1 MKKLLLMLTVGILI
15 IGTMAMSFADAAF
28 GPAAIY
34 ASLTNM
40 TEQEAYDLKVS
51 SGKTFGELAKD
62 ANVYDAF
69 VAASLTAKTEYVN
82 SLVASGDLTQ
92 EEADAIITAFENCD
106 GTQKHILRS
115 YLQTG
120 SQPQDGTGFG
130 FGNRRSM
137 NGDGTCTGTGLGSGT
152 GAGAGAGFGRGMG
165 RGNR

>member
-1 MKKLLLMLTVGILI
+1 MKMKKILLMLTVGILI

-40 TEQEAYDLKVS
+40 TEQQAYDLKVS

-69 VAASLTAKTEYVN
+69 VAASLTAKTDYVN

-115 YLQTG
+115 YLQKG
-120 SQPQDGTGFG
+120 SQPQDGTGLRQG
-130 FGNRRSM
+130 QSINRKA
-137 NGDGTCTGTGLGSGT
+137 NGTCTGTGVGT
-152 GAGAGAGFGRGMG
+152 GNSYGRGMG
-165 RGNR
+165 RGNK

>member
-1 MKKLLLMLTVGILI
+1 MLTVGILI

-34 ASLTNM
+34 ASLTNI
-40 TEQEAYDLKVS
+40 TEQEAYDLKVA

-106 GTQKHILRS
+106 GTQKHILRN
-115 YLQTG
+115 YLPAG
-120 SQPQDGTGFG
+120 SQAQAGAGLRQG
-130 FGNRRSM
+130 QSLNRRSM
-137 NGDGTCTGTGLGSGT
+137 IGDGTCTGTGVGIGTGSG
-152 GAGAGAGFGRGMG
+152 FRRGMG
-165 RGNR
+165 RGNK

>member
-34 ASLTNM
+34 ASLTNI
-40 TEQEAYDLKVS
+40 TEQEAYDLKVA

-106 GTQKHILRS
+106 GTQKHILRN
-115 YLQTG
+115 YLPAG
-120 SQPQDGTGFG
+120 SQAQAGAGLRQG
-130 FGNRRSM
+130 QSLNRRSM
-137 NGDGTCTGTGLGSGT
+137 IGDGTCTGTGVGIGTGSG
-152 GAGAGAGFGRGMG
+152 FRRGMG
-165 RGNR
+165 RGNK

>member
-1 MKKLLLMLTVGILI
+1 MKKILLMLTVGILI

-69 VAASLTAKTEYVN
+69 VAASLTAKTDYVN

-92 EEADAIITAFENCD
+92 DEADAIITAFENCD
-106 GTQKHILRS
+106 GTQTHILRN

-120 SQPQDGTGFG
+120 SQLQDGTGLRQG
-130 FGNRRSM
+130 QSGNRRSM
-137 NGDGTCTGTGLGSGT
+137 LGDGTCTGTGVGT
-152 GAGAGAGFGRGMG
+152 GTGFGRGMG
-165 RGNR
+165 RGNK

>member
-1 MKKLLLMLTVGILI
+1 MKMKKLLLMLTVGILV

-40 TEQEAYDLKVS
+40 TEQEAYDLKVA

-69 VAASLTAKTEYVN
+69 VAASLTAKTDYVN

-106 GTQKHILRS
+106 GTQTHILRN
-115 YLQTG
+115 YLQT
-120 SQPQDGTGFG
+120 PQDGTGLRQG
-130 FGNRRSM
+130 QFGNRRTMS
-137 NGDGTCTGTGLGSGT
+137 GDGTCVGTGVGTGT
-152 GAGAGAGFGRGMG
+152 GFGRGMG